1 MPQAGSNT
9 FPLKR
14 PHHQVA
20 GNAFELGEIV
30 SESVLAADA
39 QCTVYSRFASAV
51 GIVARF
57 ATWSIDYHFS
67 FGVRYERCSK
77 SPKVHAFRAECL
89 LVELAR
95 LLFCRSSRLIS
106 HDKKI
111 NAHFFCDGLRVSAAE
126 HRRRIANEK
135 CLRVWIKRIDKRVAV
150 ASRRTSSSWSLSH
163 QGSGCIYAGAAD
175 RVMAFKA
182 AL

>member
-39 QCTVYSRFASAV
+39 QWTVYSRFASAV

-67 FGVRYERCSK
+67 FVVRYERCSK
-77 SPKVHAFRAECL
+77 SPKVHALCADYL
-89 LVELAR
+89 LEGYAR
-95 LLFCRSSRLIS
+95 LFLGCSARLIS
-106 HDKKI
+106 HKKKI
-111 NAHFFCDGLRVSAAE
+111 NAHFFRDDLSISAAE
-126 HRRRIANEK
+126 HCRRITDEK
-135 CLRVWIKRIDKRVAV
+135 CLRVWIKRIDKRV
-150 ASRRTSSSWSLSH
+150 
-163 QGSGCIYAGAAD
+163 
-175 RVMAFKA
+175 
-182 AL
+182 

>member
-1 MPQAGSNT
+1 MPRAGRNT
-9 FPLKR
+9 FPLKG
-14 PHHQVA
+14 PQHQVA
-20 GNAFELGEIV
+20 GNPFGFGEIV
-30 SESVLAADA
+30 SESVLTADA
-39 QCTVYSRFASAV
+39 QWTVYSRFASAV

-57 ATWSIDYHFS
+57 ATGSIDYHFS

-77 SPKVHAFRAECL
+77 RPKVHAFRAECL

-150 ASRRTSSSWSLSH
+150 ASRGTGCARALPH
-163 QGSGCIYAGAAD
+163 QGSPCIYAGAAD